1 LQCKPNQSK
10 TDYRGELEVR
20 IEFKVNATDNI
31 GGSVADLR
39 SKKKG
44 SQSSLSKL
52 KGNVGGSLMNIGSK
66 QTGIKKFTDSMGH
79 KLDKVGGK
87 AKKSLSSLKLN
98 KDKKNLDSVPEGREL
113 GSHTNLSHNL
123 DPGVN
128 SDEEE
133 DIDTLFKVTISLP
146 YLPQLKKDYAN
157 HGLMFRKYR
166 GVAAQRV

>member
-1 LQCKPNQSK
+1 
-10 TDYRGELEVR
+10 
-20 IEFKVNATDNI
+20 
-31 GGSVADLR
+31 
-39 SKKKG
+39 
-44 SQSSLSKL
+44 
-52 KGNVGGSLMNIGSK
+52 
-66 QTGIKKFTDSMGH
+66 MGH

-133 DIDTLFKVTISLP
+133 DIDTIFKVTISLP

>member
-1 LQCKPNQSK
+1 M
-10 TDYRGELEVR
+10 RGWYLL
-20 IEFKVNATDNI
+20 IF
-31 GGSVADLR
+31 SV
-39 SKKKG
+39 
-44 SQSSLSKL
+44 
-52 KGNVGGSLMNIGSK
+52 
-66 QTGIKKFTDSMGH
+66 GH

-113 GSHTNLSHNL
+113 GSHNL

-146 YLPQLKKDYAN
+146 
-157 HGLMFRKYR
+157 F
-166 GVAAQRV
+166 

>member
-1 LQCKPNQSK
+1 
-10 TDYRGELEVR
+10 
-20 IEFKVNATDNI
+20 
-31 GGSVADLR
+31 
-39 SKKKG
+39 
-44 SQSSLSKL
+44 
-52 KGNVGGSLMNIGSK
+52 
-66 QTGIKKFTDSMGH
+66 MGH

-87 AKKSLSSLKLN
+87 AKKSLSSLKLS
-98 KDKKNLDSVPEGREL
+98 KDKKNLDSVPERREL
-113 GSHTNLSHNL
+113 GSSGDLNL

-166 GVAAQRV
+166 GVVAQRV